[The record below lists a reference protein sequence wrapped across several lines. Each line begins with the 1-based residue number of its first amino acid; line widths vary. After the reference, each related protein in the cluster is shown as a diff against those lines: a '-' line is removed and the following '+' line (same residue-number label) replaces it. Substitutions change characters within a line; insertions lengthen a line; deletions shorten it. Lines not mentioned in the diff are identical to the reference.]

1 MRRPVH
7 RRADP
12 DRAAIDLITP
22 MKPVDA
28 QGGRVAP
35 LGAGRWRLVLAPG
48 RPAAAGAYAPVEAV
62 VRLAP

>member
-1 MRRPVH
+1 
-7 RRADP
+7 
-12 DRAAIDLITP
+12 